1 MQLRELSREGTS
13 LCSNREDLT
22 TNFQRFMMPL
32 KTSASEELPS
42 INLTPMIDV
51 VFLLIIFF
59 MVGTQFTQPERE
71 IALKLPGVGGLSAMV
86 SAPDRREIAVTA
98 DGRILFDG
106 QVVDVEQL
114 VNQLRTLR
122 ASYPDVR
129 VAVRAD
135 GDVKYQLV
143 AAVMGAA
150 NRAGIS
156 DLTTAVRSTA
166 VEFR

>member
-1 MQLRELSREGTS
+1 
-13 LCSNREDLT
+13 
-22 TNFQRFMMPL
+22 MPL
-32 KTSASEELPS
+32 KTSTSEELPS
-42 INLTPMIDV
+42 VNLTPMIDV

-71 IALKLPGVGGLSAMV
+71 IALKLPGVGGLKAMV
-86 SAPDRREIAVTA
+86 DVPDRREITVTA
-98 DGRILFDG
+98 EGHIVFDG
-106 QVVDVEQL
+106 QTLSVEQL
-114 VNQLRTLR
+114 VAQLQTLR
-122 ASYPDVR
+122 ARYPDLR

-135 GDVKYQLV
+135 GDVKYQTV

-166 VEFR
+166 SQLR

>member
-1 MQLRELSREGTS
+1 LSS
-13 LCSNREDLT
+13 VST
-22 TNFQRFMMPL
+22 TIGENLKDPFMPL

-71 IALKLPGVGGLSAMV
+71 IALKLPGVGGLSTMV
-86 SAPDRREIAVTA
+86 TAPDRLEITVTA
-98 DGRILFDG
+98 DERIVLDG
-106 QVVDVEQL
+106 QTLSVEQL
-114 VNQLRTLR
+114 VSKLQTLR
-122 ASYPDVR
+122 ARYPDLR

-135 GDVKYQLV
+135 RDVRYHAV
-143 AAVMGAA
+143 TTVMGAA

-166 VEFR
+166 MELR

>member
-1 MQLRELSREGTS
+1 
-13 LCSNREDLT
+13 
-22 TNFQRFMMPL
+22 MPL
-32 KTSASEELPS
+32 KTSTSEELPS
-42 INLTPMIDV
+42 VNLTPMIDV

-71 IALKLPGVGGLSAMV
+71 IALKLPGVGGLKAMV
-86 SAPDRREIAVTA
+86 AAPDRREIAVTA
-98 DGRILFDG
+98 NGQIVFDG
-106 QVVDVEQL
+106 QTVTVEQL
-114 VNQLRTLR
+114 VSSLQTLR
-122 ASYPDVR
+122 ARYPDLR

-135 GDVKYQLV
+135 GEVKYQLV

-166 VEFR
+166 SQLR